1 VARPIVPFTGKGRDC
16 GAYIEMP
23 AGAKKLLARSKRIGL
38 DDDCLR
44 PVNEGEINGET
55 QWTTERKVQRRA

>member
-1 VARPIVPFTGKGRDC
+1 MARPKSPWKGRD
-16 GAYIEMP
+16 GKANAYVVMP
-23 AGAKKLLARSKRIGL
+23 DNARRLLTRSKRVGL
-38 DDDCLR
+38 DKYLR